1 MSKENKRNLILER
14 SLTTA
19 IEKTIDQFN
28 EDGFDYYSD
37 EATGVDRPKIRMRK
51 SFNQGGLNELVELKT
66 QGSAIPGQSLTNAPE
81 KPYAWETPPE
91 FTKPHEA
98 IDYILN
104 TLLEPETIK
113 NISQSLTAGA
123 SLIDITNVILYS
135 GFSGGKW
142 TPDLMI
148 LLMEP
153 TIYMLMAIAER
164 LDVEYVIDS
173 EDEED
178 NLVAGT
184 DVAAVLASAP
194 EPEQPEIFKA
204 MESQIKEK
212 DFTPSKI
219 PKSIL
224 EKVEQGT
231 KSLLG
236 K

>member
-1 MSKENKRNLILER
+1 MSKENTRDLILER

-19 IEKTIDQFN
+19 IEKTIDQLDK
-28 EDGFDYYSD
+28 DGFDYYSD
-37 EATGVDRPKIRMRK
+37 EVTGVDRPKIRIRK
-51 SFNQGGLNELVELKT
+51 SFDQGGLNELVDLKT
-66 QGSAIPGQSLTNAPE
+66 QGSVIPGQSLTNDPD

-91 FTKPHEA
+91 FTNPHEA
-98 IDYILN
+98 IDYILV

-113 NISQSLTAGA
+113 NISKSLTAGA

-148 LLMEP
+148 LLLEP
-153 TIYMLMAIAER
+153 TMYVLMAIAER
-164 LDVEYVIDS
+164 LDVEYLIDN
-173 EDEED
+173 EDEDD
-178 NLVAGT
+178 NLVASA
-184 DVAAVLASAP
+184 DVAAVLSS
-194 EPEQPEIFKA
+194 EPEQPEIFKE

-212 DFTPSKI
+212 DFTPAKI

>member
-1 MSKENKRNLILER
+1 MSKENTRDLILER

-19 IEKTIDQFN
+19 IEKTIDQLDR
-28 EDGFDYYSD
+28 DGFDYYSD
-37 EATGVDRPKIRMRK
+37 ETTGVDRPKIRIRK
-51 SFNQGGLNELVELKT
+51 SFNQGGLNELVDLKT
-66 QGSAIPGQSLTNAPE
+66 QGSVIPGQSLTNDPD

-91 FTKPHEA
+91 FTNPHEA
-98 IDYILN
+98 IDYILV

-113 NISQSLTAGA
+113 NISKSLTAGA
-123 SLIDITNVILYS
+123 SLIDITNVLLYS
-135 GFSGGKW
+135 GFTGGKW

-153 TIYMLMAIAER
+153 TIYILMAIAER
-164 LDVEYVIDS
+164 LDVEYLIDN
-173 EDEED
+173 EDED
-178 NLVAGT
+178 DTLVAGA
-184 DVAAVLASAP
+184 DVAAVLSS
-194 EPEQPEIFKA
+194 EPEQPEIFKE

-212 DFTPSKI
+212 DFTPAKI

>member
-1 MSKENKRNLILER
+1 MSKENKRDLILER

-19 IEKTIDQFN
+19 IEKTIDQLDR
-28 EDGFDYYSD
+28 DGFDYYSD
-37 EATGVDRPKIRMRK
+37 EATGVDRPKIRIRK
-51 SFNQGGLNELVELKT
+51 SFNQGGLNELVDLKT
-66 QGSAIPGQSLTNAPE
+66 QGSVIPGQSLTNDPD

-91 FTKPHEA
+91 FTNPHEA
-98 IDYILN
+98 IDYILV

-113 NISQSLTAGA
+113 NISKSLTAGA
-123 SLIDITNVILYS
+123 SLIDITNVLLYS
-135 GFSGGKW
+135 GFTGGKW

-153 TIYMLMAIAER
+153 TIYILMAIAER
-164 LDVEYVIDS
+164 LDVEYLIDN
-173 EDEED
+173 EDQDD
-178 NLVAGT
+178 NLVSGA
-184 DVAAVLASAP
+184 DVAAVLSS
-194 EPEQPEIFKA
+194 EPEQPEIFKE
-204 MESQIKEK
+204 MESQIKQK
-212 DFTPSKI
+212 DFTPAKI